1 MSPDPVFGK
10 SSFHVA
16 YHQDWVSGSFVVQV
30 FEAVYVRLFC
40 TLPGVD

>member
-16 YHQDWVSGSFVVQV
+16 YRQDWVSGSFVVQALETV
-30 FEAVYVRLFC
+30 CVRLFC
-40 TLPGVD
+40 MLPGMD

>member
-16 YHQDWVSGSFVVQV
+16 YHQDWASGSFVVQAL
-30 FEAVYVRLFC
+30 EAVYVRLFGM
-40 TLPGVD
+40 LPGMD